1 MHCKRLS
8 DKQENK
14 ATSWNTWGLRE
25 QWSQVKVGDGAGRVS
40 LYILF
45 LEYTGELRMIALR
58 RNNKLQRV
66 TKAQGEQGGLAYILE
81 NELVADK

>member
-1 MHCKRLS
+1 
-8 DKQENK
+8 
-14 ATSWNTWGLRE
+14 
-25 QWSQVKVGDGAGRVS
+25 
-40 LYILF
+40 
-45 LEYTGELRMIALR
+45 MIALR